1 MLFHLGQENRL
12 RCTCPVGKWVFS
24 LLCPNFNS
32 TVLWASWKELK
43 EQACFM
49 ASLAGKWVF
58 CFPCPT
64 LNSSLL
70 WASWKELK
78 EQACFMASLAGKWV
92 FCFPCPTLNSS
103 LLWASWKELKEQA
116 CFMVCPKKCAEELCP
131 KCLSKHWTH
140 TCPCA
145 DKITCLGWVDTV
157 FCCTLLHVSSR
168 RWWESS
174 LTTK

>member
-1 MLFHLGQENRL
+1 MRLCWKKKKERKGYLMLFHLGQENRL

-64 LNSSLL
+64 LNST
-70 WASWKELK
+70 
-78 EQACFMASLAGKWV
+78 V
-92 FCFPCPTLNSS
+92 
-103 LLWASWKELKEQA
+103 LWASWKELKEQA